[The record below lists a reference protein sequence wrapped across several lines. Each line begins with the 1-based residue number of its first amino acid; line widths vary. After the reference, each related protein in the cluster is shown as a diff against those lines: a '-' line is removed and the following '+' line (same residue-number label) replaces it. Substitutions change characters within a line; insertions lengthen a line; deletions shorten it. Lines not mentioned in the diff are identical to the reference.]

1 MDVRQIEAELA
12 ALADRLTAPL
22 PGECLHCSLSRVLHE
37 LGCTGLR
44 FTRRWSAERG
54 AEVLRWA
61 QAYAGCDCEVLLLA
75 FRSRLRSRWACP
87 AALAAL
93 RHGEQGR

>member
-1 MDVRQIEAELA
+1 MDVPQIEAELA
-12 ALADRLTAPL
+12 ELADRLTAPL
-22 PGECLHCSLSRVLHE
+22 PGECLHCYLSRVVPE

-44 FTRRWSAERG
+44 FTRRWSVERG
-54 AEVLRWA
+54 AEVLGWA
-61 QAYAGCDCEVLLLA
+61 KAYAGCDCEVLLLA

-93 RHGEQGR
+93 QAGEQGR

>member
-1 MDVRQIEAELA
+1 MDVPQIEAELA
-12 ALADRLTAPL
+12 ELADRLTAPL
-22 PGECLHCSLSRVLHE
+22 PGECLHCYLTRVVHD

-54 AEVLRWA
+54 ADVLRWA

-93 RHGEQGR
+93 RAGEQGR